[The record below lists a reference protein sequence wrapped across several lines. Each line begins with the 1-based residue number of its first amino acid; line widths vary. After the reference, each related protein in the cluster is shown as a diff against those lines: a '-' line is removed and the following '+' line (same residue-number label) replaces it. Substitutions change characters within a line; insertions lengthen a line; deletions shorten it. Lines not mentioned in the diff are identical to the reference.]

1 MADGRILRAVKLL
14 AVALMGDGSADE
26 LTEETIAEA
35 LENLAENYQRPADGK
50 SAYEIWVDEGNVGD
64 EQDFLDSLKG
74 DPGLSVTAIELTVD
88 GDGKVT
94 GGKATLS
101 DDSEITITVTEDTE
115 T

>member
-1 MADGRILRAVKLL
+1 MADGRILRAVKVL
-14 AVALMGDGSADE
+14 AVALMGTGSVDD

-35 LENLAENYQRPADGK
+35 LENLAENYTRPADG
-50 SAYEIWVDEGNVGD
+50 A
-64 EQDFLDSLKG
+64 
-74 DPGLSVTAIELTVD
+74 PGADGADGASVTAIELTVD

>member
-14 AVALMGDGSADE
+14 AAALLDVSADE

-35 LENLAENYQRPADGK
+35 LENLAENYQRPADGAPGAPG
-50 SAYEIWVDEGNVGD
+50 AY
-64 EQDFLDSLKG
+64 
-74 DPGLSVTAIELTVD
+74 VTAIELTVD

>member
-1 MADGRILRAVKLL
+1 MSRI
-14 AVALMGDGSADE
+14 S
-26 LTEETIAEA
+26 LT
-35 LENLAENYQRPADGK
+35 
-50 SAYEIWVDEGNVGD
+50 V
-64 EQDFLDSLKG
+64 LKAI
-74 DPGLSVTAIELTVD
+74 PLSVTAIELTVD